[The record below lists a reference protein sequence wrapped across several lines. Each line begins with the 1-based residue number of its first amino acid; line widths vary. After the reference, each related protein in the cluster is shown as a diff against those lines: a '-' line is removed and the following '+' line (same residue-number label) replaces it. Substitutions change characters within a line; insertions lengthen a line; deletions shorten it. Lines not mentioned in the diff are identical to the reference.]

1 MKALLP
7 KLTVFVICFVALLLF
22 SVPASS
28 NDWAEEIETLCL
40 EARDEEAL
48 KKDEDVS
55 SLIEK
60 FDKLNEAIQ
69 ESGDLKKK
77 VYLFKLKKC
86 RKLLDFMVELR
97 KHQNSK
103 P

>member
-1 MKALLP
+1 MKELLP
-7 KLTVFVICFVALLLF
+7 RLTVFVICSLALLLF

-28 NDWAEEIETLCL
+28 NDWVEEIEALCL
-40 EARDEEAL
+40 EARDEETL

-55 SLIEK
+55 SLFEK
-60 FDKLNEAIQ
+60 FDNLIEAVR
-69 ESGDLKKK
+69 ESGDPKRK

-97 KHQNSK
+97 KH
-103 P
+103 